1 MRSRDQRA
9 QRELM
14 LSLTGASK
22 YRVVRRAKVDV
33 QVLQV
38 SEGLRF
44 NGIILLPSRF
54 ELLQVV
60 REWQSRLK

>member
-1 MRSRDQRA
+1 
-9 QRELM
+9 M

-38 SEGLRF
+38 NEGLRF